1 MVDHLLAT
9 TDITIDNLGQTRA
22 PVAGEGAQVPVTTS
36 PRRPAPVDP
45 RLLAYARG
53 TRRYLLLT
61 VVLGGVTAGL
71 VLAQAWLIANTIS
84 DVVFHH
90 RGLAYVRTLVVVLVM
105 VIVARS
111 LVAWLGERAA
121 HRASA
126 SAKSDLRTALVEKT
140 AQLGPAGID
149 RERSGSLVALATG
162 GIDALDS
169 YFARYLPQLFLAVIV
184 PVTVVIVVMGAD
196 WISAVII
203 AVTVPLIPLFMALVG
218 ASTKVRM
225 RRQARLLQRLAGHF
239 LDVVAGLP
247 TLKVFGRAK
256 AQVEAVRDIT
266 NRYRTATMATLKVAF
281 LSSLILELLATFSVA
296 LVAVAV
302 GLRLLSGHVSFATA
316 LFVLI
321 LAPEAYL
328 PLRLLGTNYHA
339 SAEGMKAAEDVFE
352 VLERPVPR
360 CGSRRDVP
368 DPSTAPMRIDRLE
381 VCYPGRSL
389 PALRD
394 TSLSVRPG
402 EVLAIAGPSGCGK
415 STVLAV
421 LLGLVPASSGSVT
434 VGGID
439 LTDLDLDVW
448 RTQVGWVPQRP
459 HLFARSIIDNVRL
472 GRPDA
477 TDREVGSAIG
487 DAGLDAVV
495 ARLPEG
501 LATMLGTDGAG
512 LSAGER
518 QRVAL
523 ARAFLRDA
531 PLLLLDEPTANL
543 DGATEEGVLSAVRR
557 LMVGRTVVMAA
568 HRASLLAMSDRVVR
582 LSPPVAVA
590 VVS

>member
-1 MVDHLLAT
+1 M
-9 TDITIDNLGQTRA
+9 TIIEGRA
-22 PVAGEGAQVPVTTS
+22 PGSSNGTTQPAS
-36 PRRPAPVDP
+36 VRPRRSGPVDT
-45 RLLAYARG
+45 RLLHYARG
-53 TRRYLLLT
+53 TRRYLVLA

-84 DVVFHH
+84 DVVVHH
-90 RGLAYVRTLVVVLVM
+90 RDMAHVRTPVLLLALVIL
-105 VIVARS
+105 ARS

-121 HRASA
+121 QRASA
-126 SAKSDLRTALVEKT
+126 SAKSDLRTALVE
-140 AQLGPAGID
+140 QIVRLGPAGID
-149 RERSGSLVALATG
+149 RERSGGLVVLSTS

-169 YFARYLPQLFLAVIV
+169 YFSRYLPQLFLAVIV
-184 PVTVVIVVMGAD
+184 PITVIVVMLGAD
-196 WISAVII
+196 WISALII

-218 ASTKVRM
+218 ASTKIRM
-225 RRQARLLQRLAGHF
+225 QRQARLLQRLAGHF

-256 AQVEAVRDIT
+256 AQVAAVRDIT

-302 GLRLLSGHVSFATA
+302 GLRLLGGHVSFATA

-352 VLERPVPR
+352 VLDRPVPTR
-360 CGSRRDVP
+360 GCRQDVP
-368 DPSTAPMRIDRLE
+368 DPATSSLKIDRLE
-381 VCYPGRSL
+381 VCYPDRTL

-394 TSLSVRPG
+394 ISLSVEPG
-402 EVLAIAGPSGCGK
+402 EVVAIAGPSGCGK
-415 STVLAV
+415 STLLGV
-421 LLGLVPASSGSVT
+421 LLGLVPASGGSVT
-434 VGGID
+434 VGGAD
-439 LTDLDLDVW
+439 LADLDPDAW
-448 RTQVGWVPQRP
+448 RTRVAWVPQRP
-459 HLFARSIIDNVRL
+459 HLFARSIADNVRL

-477 TDREVGSAIG
+477 TDHEVRSAIA
-487 DAGLDAVV
+487 DAGLDDVV
-495 ARLPEG
+495 AGLPLG
-501 LATMLGTDGAG
+501 LATVLGTEGAG

-568 HRASLLAMSDRVVR
+568 HRPSLLAASDRVVR
-582 LSPPVAVA
+582 LRPPVQDAVR
-590 VVS
+590 S

>member
-1 MVDHLLAT
+1 
-9 TDITIDNLGQTRA
+9 
-22 PVAGEGAQVPVTTS
+22 
-36 PRRPAPVDP
+36 VDP
-45 RLLAYARG
+45 RLLHYARG

-71 VLAQAWLIANTIS
+71 VLAQAWLIANTVS
-84 DVVFHH
+84 DVVFRHEGVA
-90 RGLAYVRTLVVVLVM
+90 RVRTLVVLLAI
-105 VIVARS
+105 VILGRS

-121 HRASA
+121 QRASA
-126 SAKSDLRTALVEKT
+126 SAKSDLRTALVEKIT
-140 AQLGPAGID
+140 ELGPAGID
-149 RERSGSLVALATG
+149 RVRSGSLVVMATS

-184 PVTVVIVVMGAD
+184 PVTVIVVTLGAD
-196 WISAVII
+196 WISALII

-218 ASTKVRM
+218 ASTRVRM
-225 RRQARLLQRLAGHF
+225 HRQARLLQRLAGHF

-256 AQVEAVRDIT
+256 AQVAAVRDVT
-266 NRYRTATMATLKVAF
+266 NHYRTATMATLKVAF

-296 LVAVAV
+296 LVAVSV
-302 GLRLLSGHVSFATA
+302 GLRLLGGHLSFATA

-352 VLERPVPR
+352 VLERPVPWHGHR
-360 CGSRRDVP
+360 DDVP
-368 DPSTAPMRIDRLE
+368 DPSTSSLHIERLE
-381 VCYPGRSL
+381 VTYPGRTL

-394 TSLSVRPG
+394 VSLSVEPG

-415 STVLAV
+415 SSLLGV
-421 LLGLVPASSGSVT
+421 LLGLIPASRGSVT
-434 VGGID
+434 VDGVD
-439 LTDLDLDVW
+439 LTDLDPGAW
-448 RTQVGWVPQRP
+448 RALVAWVPQRP
-459 HLFARSIIDNVRL
+459 HLFARSIADNVRL

-477 TDREVGSAIG
+477 TDHDVRCAIS
-487 DAGLDAVV
+487 DAGLDEVV

-501 LATMLGTDGAG
+501 PETMLGTDGAG

-531 PLLLLDEPTANL
+531 PLLLLDEPTASL
-543 DGATEEGVLSAVRR
+543 DGRTEEGVLSAVRR

-568 HRASLLAMSDRVVR
+568 HRPSLLAVSDGVTGRF
-582 LSPPVAVA
+582 PPMEGPAQA
-590 VVS
+590 